1 MKRLLLI
8 SSDCHAGPPP
18 PGYREYL
25 DPQYREAY
33 DQALPIQL
41 KITEER
47 QKRTLADGFLA
58 EWKQGVVATGTR
70 GAWDSAERNRQ
81 LDDDGIAGEVIFPD
95 GVTDRNAPPFGAGLA
110 MPTEGVVPELQWAG
124 ARAHNRWIAE
134 FCAQDLTRR
143 AGLAVVPMFWDV
155 DEAVREIRWAK
166 EHGLRGILIPPLFGS
181 HPPFHAAC
189 YEPIWSTCEELDLV
203 IHTHGGGA
211 PDYGDHLGTI
221 GIYITE
227 YAWWSARP
235 VWFLIWGGVFER
247 HPRLRFV
254 VTELGASW
262 VPELKALM
270 DQRFGDTHF
279 NKKLADFRSHL
290 KLKPS
295 EYFDRNVWVGASV
308 TARSDIENRAAIGVG
323 NMMWGSDFPHPE
335 GSWPE
340 TRRFL
345 DESFHDLP
353 EHDARTMLGLNAAQV
368 YGFELAKLEPLVERI
383 GPEPESLKLVPA
395 RR

>member
-1 MKRLLLI
+1 MKRVLII

-18 PGYREYL
+18 PGYRPYL

-33 DQALPIQL
+33 DASLPQMLQI
-41 KITEER
+41 IEER
-47 QKRTLADGFLA
+47 QKKTLAEDFLA
-58 EWKQGVVATGTR
+58 TWKQGHVAEGLC
-70 GAWDSAERNRQ
+70 GVFDSATRDRE
-81 LDDDGIAGEVIFPD
+81 LDADGIAGEVIFPD
-95 GVTDRNAPPFGAGLA
+95 GVTDKNSCPFGAGLA

-134 FCAQDLTRR
+134 FCAHASERR
-143 AGLAVVPMFWDV
+143 AGLAAVPMFWDV
-155 DEAVREIRWAK
+155 DEAVREVRWAK

-181 HPPFHAAC
+181 RPPLHAAC
-189 YEPIWSTCEELDLV
+189 YEPVWSACEELELP

-211 PDYGDHLGTI
+211 PDYGDHLGTV
-221 GIYITE
+221 GIYVTE

-247 HPRLRFV
+247 HPRLKFV

-270 DQRFGDTHF
+270 DQRFRDTHF
-279 NKKLADFRSHL
+279 NQKLADFRSHL
-290 KLKPS
+290 KMKPS

-308 TARSDIENRAAIGVG
+308 TSREDIDNRAAIGVG

-335 GSWPE
+335 GSWPT
-340 TRRFL
+340 TRQFL
-345 DESFHDLP
+345 DESFRGIP
-353 EHDARTMLGLNAAQV
+353 EGDARTMLGLNAAEV
-368 YGFELAKLEPLVERI
+368 YGFDLAKLAPLVERI
-383 GPEPESLKLVPA
+383 GPTPVELGLT
-395 RR
+395 